1 MKREPTK
8 LREAMV
14 TALQAALQACN
25 DAHKAYVQ
33 PTFPKVP
40 HGRLKRFELRVGGAR
55 IVYPARRYMSD
66 DPQTDAIE
74 VTFRGSKRNVCFCT
88 GGSREDAEY
97 IVDNLGGY
105 PSRVLALVR
114 WLERIERWLR
124 ARAEGHQRH
133 AEEVLRQQSRA
144 VAEIQNRA
152 TAAKLSELP

>member
-1 MKREPTK
+1 MAKSEPK

-14 TALQAALQACN
+14 TALHHALQECN
-25 DAHKAYVQ
+25 DARKAYETH
-33 PTFPKVP
+33 TFPRVP
-40 HGRLKRFELRVGGAR
+40 RGRLKRFELRIGEVR
-55 IVYPARRYMSD
+55 FVYPAKRYMSSEL
-66 DPQTDAIE
+66 QIDAIE
-74 VTFRGSKRNVCFCT
+74 VTCGGTTRNVCFYT
-88 GGSREDAEY
+88 NKLREDAAD
-97 IVDNLGGY
+97 IVDKLNGY

-124 ARAEGHQRH
+124 ARADGHQRH